1 LRLTLELVLHYRI
14 TSFKHYRI
22 AIRRAPIGSG
32 YSLHSARP
40 MSVQA
45 SHSVVFLNVSPRYT
59 SLHTPYI
66 APHTA
71 SIPHAANP
79 QNTQIKIQHFIQSYC

>member
-59 SLHTPYI
+59 SLHTLLFTKNLLYSPI
-66 APHTA
+66 L
-71 SIPHAANP
+71 I
-79 QNTQIKIQHFIQSYC
+79 IKGNWTLRTCLKT